1 MSQAT
6 GTGMR
11 GAPETPAIAAPESSV
26 AEVLELGITVH
37 RLAKRFAVRTTRSS
51 LLGTL
56 RSAARGVSLAQPKWV
71 LRDVSFEIR
80 RGEKVALVGRNGCGK
95 TTLLRIL
102 CGISDAS
109 SGELRVRGA
118 VGALFDA
125 AVGVLGDLPVVDNIF
140 LFGATHGIARA
151 ALAGEVDAILAQA
164 DLAPLRYAPYR
175 DLSLGQRQRFALAVF
190 AQSASDIVIFDEAL
204 ANVDA
209 GFLETTQRWFEA
221 LAATD
226 RTVIVTSHSAAL
238 LGRACS
244 RAIWLDEGRVRLD
257 GPVDAVLEAYGQA
270 LQAAEAA

>member
-1 MSQAT
+1 MSEA
-6 GTGMR
+6 M
-11 GAPETPAIAAPESSV
+11 
-26 AEVLELGITVH
+26 ELGLTVD
-37 RLAKRFAVRTTRSS
+37 RLAKCFAVRTARPS

-56 RSAARGVSLAQPKWV
+56 QSAARGRSLAQPKWV

-80 RGEKVALVGRNGCGK
+80 RGEKVAVVGRNGCGK

-118 VGALFDA
+118 VCALFDA
-125 AVGVLGDLPVVDNIF
+125 AVGVLGDLPLVDNIF
-140 LFGATHGIARA
+140 LFGAMHGISRA
-151 ALAGEVDAILAQA
+151 ELAGEVDAILAQA

-190 AQSASDIVIFDEAL
+190 ARSAGDIVIFDEAM

-209 GFLETTQRWFEA
+209 GFLQTTLRWFDA

-238 LGRACS
+238 LRRTCS
-244 RAIWLDEGRVRLD
+244 RAIWLDGGRVRLD
-257 GPVDAVLEAYGQA
+257 GPIDAVLDAYEQA
-270 LQAAEAA
+270 LHAAEAA